1 MDKIASFQIDHKKL
15 KPGLYVSRKD
25 VVTER
30 EVVTTFDV
38 RLKRPNVEEPM
49 TTASAHTIEHI
60 AATYLRNDP
69 LWGERI
75 IYFGPMGCR
84 TGFYLLMAGD
94 LEVMDVLPLVERT
107 FEFVADYEGEIP
119 GSQEIECGNYR
130 DHDLEE
136 ARVDATDY
144 YNVLVTAKKTN
155 FTYPTKK
162 EGKK

>member
-25 VVTER
+25 VVVER

-49 TTASAHTIEHI
+49 STTSAHTIEHI

-84 TGFYLLMAGD
+84 TGFYLLIAGD
-94 LEVMDVLPLVERT
+94 LEVMDVLPLIIRT
-107 FEFVADYEGEIP
+107 FEYVADYDGEIP
-119 GSQEIECGNYR
+119 GSAEIECGNYR
-130 DHDLEE
+130 DHSLEA
-136 ARVDATDY
+136 ARIDATDY
-144 YNVLVTAKKTN
+144 YNVLVTAKKSN
-155 FTYPTKK
+155 FVYPAHKK
-162 EGKK
+162 